1 MENNTPRHETV
12 FVVGATGFLGMEI
25 CRQLIEANK
34 KVKGL
39 VRTTSDPAKVQ
50 ALKDMGVETIVG
62 DIKERSSLMPGCQ
75 VSDAVISTATSTISR
90 QEGDSIETVDEAGQ
104 LNLVDAAITGGVKK
118 FVFISFTGAP
128 GDVPLQDAKRA
139 VEKKLSESKLEF
151 TILRA
156 NIFMEIWLS
165 PMLGFDYPNAKATIY
180 GTGENKISWIS
191 LKDVATFAMASL
203 DNPTAKNATIEIGG
217 PEELSYLEVVRIF
230 EEQGGKP
237 FTVQHV
243 PESALMAQRDAAT
256 DSMSKSFAC
265 LMLNLAQGTV
275 VKMRKVLQDFP
286 IQLTSVQ
293 DYARQVLPVA
303 ETV

>member
-1 MENNTPRHETV
+1 MENITPRHETV

-25 CRQLIEANK
+25 CRQLIQANK

-39 VRTTSDPAKVQ
+39 VRTTSAPEKVQ
-50 ALKDMGVETIVG
+50 ALKEMGVEIIVG
-62 DIKERSSLMPGCQ
+62 DMKERSSLMPGCQ

-104 LNLVDAAITGGVKK
+104 LNLVDAAVTGGVKK
-118 FVFISFTGAP
+118 FVFISFGEIP
-128 GDVPLQDAKRA
+128 GDIPLQNAKRA
-139 VEKKLSESKLEF
+139 VENKLRESKLDY
-151 TILRA
+151 TILQP
-156 NIFMEIWLS
+156 NTFMEIWLS
-165 PMLGFDYPNAKATIY
+165 PVLGFDYPNAKATIY
-180 GTGENKISWIS
+180 GTGETKSSWIS
-191 LKDVATFAMASL
+191 LKDVATFAVAAL
-203 DNPTAKNATIEIGG
+203 DNPAARNATIEIGG
-217 PEELSYLEVVRIF
+217 PEELSALEVVKIF

-237 FTVQHV
+237 FTLQHV
-243 PESALMAQRDAAT
+243 PESALMAQKEAAT
-256 DSMSKSFAC
+256 DSLSKSFAC
-265 LMLNLAQGTV
+265 LMINLAQGSV